1 MQAGAERRGHVLI
14 DAGALAR
21 LLRLPD
27 GVRIVRIGERATF
40 GPDPILELMVE
51 GAAVPAGGRNDEVPD
66 LLFRLAQDPETGTTN
81 LSLAVRT

>member
-1 MQAGAERRGHVLI
+1 MESSAPKRGHVLV
-14 DAGALAR
+14 AGEILAR

-81 LSLAVRT
+81 LSLAVRA